1 MQKGDSIEFLC
12 DSFGEPPISITLAK
26 DRMQLDIDGSPGN
39 TGSSST
45 AVASSSGG
53 IIEQTLRTDT
63 RYRLVRKPREDGY
76 SLLVRIVSVDR
87 RDSSLFTCLTAN
99 AFGKDEYNFQLIVQE
114 PPSRP
119 ESMHI
124 LESESRSA
132 VIGWSA
138 PYSGN
143 SPLLAFHIEYRQAM
157 TGTGESSW
165 SDVSPIISSPN
176 PGAISSSSSGSSSV
190 SGSGSKHLDL
200 GAAPGTTFRE
210 SISGS
215 ENSFSLRGLKP
226 MTAYEFRVQAE
237 NKLGLGPFTSILKLV
252 TKEEAP
258 SGPPL
263 NIHVY
268 PLSARTLQVTFQA
281 PRAEHQNGQLLGYYV
296 GYKALDVDEH
306 FMFKKVTGE
315 GAGGMNS
322 AEKISSGPGSVAAKE
337 VKITDLRRATKYVV
351 IVQAFNRV
359 GPGPQS
365 EEVIGETLINDPP
378 RAPVLNS
385 VNVDYDTVELSWS
398 IETSDNMLSAASS
411 SNGAKSSSSDTPE
424 ITGYFIYAK
433 SPFGE
438 WEERQVDSMQTS
450 STFSG
455 LLCGTQYQ
463 FYVIAYNNV
472 GKGDPSQAIAVRT
485 KGSGTLLFIICYFN

>member
-1 MQKGDSIEFLC
+1 M
-12 DSFGEPPISITLAK
+12 SITLAK
-26 DRMQLDIDGSPGN
+26 DRMQLEIDGSSGGGGN
-39 TGSSST
+39 GPPAHPS
-45 AVASSSGG
+45 G
-53 IIEQTLRTDT
+53 IIEQTLRTDS

-76 SLLVRIVSVDR
+76 SLLVRVVSVDR
-87 RDSSLFTCLTAN
+87 RDSSLFTCLAAN

-114 PPSRP
+114 PPSKP
-119 ESMHI
+119 ENMHI

-157 TGTGESSW
+157 VGSGVESSW
-165 SDVSPIISSPN
+165 SDVSPIISSTN
-176 PGAISSSSSGSSSV
+176 ANGVVVSSSGSSGGS
-190 SGSGSKHLDL
+190 SSSGSKHLDL
-200 GAAPGTTFRE
+200 SAAPGTTFRE

-268 PLSARTLQVTFQA
+268 PLSARALQVTFQA
-281 PRAEHQNGQLLGYYV
+281 PRTEHQNGQLLGYYV

-306 FMFKKVTGE
+306 FMFKKVTE
-315 GAGGMNS
+315 GSGSGGGGVNS
-322 AEKISSGPGSVAAKE
+322 AEKVGGSVAMAAKE

-398 IETSDNMLSAASS
+398 IETSDNLLSAASGGGKGS
-411 SNGAKSSSSDTPE
+411 SSSSSSSDTPE

-438 WEERQVDSMQTS
+438 WEERQVDSTQTS

-485 KGSGTLLFIICYFN
+485 KGSGKLFN